1 MSQRTRAALPLPAH
15 AAAEHHV
22 RAAASVVFNLEGY
35 TVLQALDR
43 PLGGRRVVVA
53 ADAAEGAGRLA
64 AAVARGILDWC
75 RGQFRIQEGEVAAA
89 ALLVG
94 AKLATA
100 LIIAAAMAG

>member
-53 ADAAEGAGRLA
+53 ADAAEGAGAEVGSLDRRHTNDG
-64 AAVARGILDWC
+64 ARFPPDSQRARQGRWKA
-75 RGQFRIQEGEVAAA
+75 R
-89 ALLVG
+89 
-94 AKLATA
+94 K
-100 LIIAAAMAG
+100 